1 METAFFGV
9 GCLKYI
15 AVLAQNRVWAQDLAN
30 YFTLKVKLLSLK
42 RTDMISKLVAALN
55 LANSEA
61 IIVSMPEAVV
71 IDATTAVLTRWG
83 AQRSDLVGKPI
94 LKFGTGLISARLAEA
109 SAELN
114 TNSIDVC
121 YTPPLGTAL
130 VSRFKSQSLQD
141 FGGNYYLFIGQSM
154 TPEQT
159 IAMQE
164 NEHRLSLALRSGGYA
179 LWDFN
184 FTTKETYNSVE
195 MLETFGTRVNG
206 KPLDFQSFNELI
218 HPDDRDKTMEDKIR
232 SASFGQDV
240 FQTRYRVKTTAGKYE
255 WIETIAGVIRDPITS
270 RPLKTVGLCRNVDAQ
285 MVSLERLKASE
296 RNLKRTQA
304 VAKLGSFSLRVD
316 SNVSRL
322 TSEFADLIGMAN
334 AMVHPTL
341 KTFIEMIEPND
352 KERFSEA
359 LELAKIG
366 QHIKNLE
373 ITVKLPSGELT
384 WFEVSM
390 EPELDSAAKV
400 ESIFGCCQSVTERK
414 ALERKFQQ
422 AQKMEA
428 VGQLTG
434 GIAHDFNNLLMV
446 VMGNLQL
453 VENLV
458 KHDERATKRIR
469 AATEAAEKGSDLT
482 RRMLAFSRQQTLQ
495 NKELTVNELIF
506 SMQDM
511 LSQALT
517 AVVELKIMPGKDVW
531 PIKADKTMLETAIL
545 NLAIN
550 ARDAMAPK
558 GGDLI
563 VETANRSL
571 NAEYCAD
578 HEDVHPGDYVEI
590 SVTDTGSGIAPE
602 NIEKVFQPFF
612 TTKGPEKGSGLG
624 LSMIYGFVKQSGGH
638 VKIYSEIDHGTSV
651 KLYIPRMKSR
661 LVELPEAHSPSQLQ
675 QQILQELGSDAPA
688 VPTNYGTALAPK
700 SKPTILVVEDNDSVR
715 DVAAAMIEEMGFDV
729 LTAINGP
736 EGLKIIEERRDINLM
751 ISDVIMA
758 GGMNGPELV
767 AKAMKIR
774 PKLKVLFMSGYAPGS
789 VRLMQDLPDS
799 VELVNK
805 PFTRNDLTEKV
816 RRALAA

>member
-1 METAFFGV
+1 
-9 GCLKYI
+9 
-15 AVLAQNRVWAQDLAN
+15 
-30 YFTLKVKLLSLK
+30 
-42 RTDMISKLVAALN
+42 MIEQLVSALN
-55 LANSEA
+55 LANTEA
-61 IIVSMPEAVV
+61 LLVSMPDAILMEA
-71 IDATTAVLTRWG
+71 TNAVLTRWG
-83 AQRSDLVGKPI
+83 ASRTDLLGKPL
-94 LKFGTGLISARLAEA
+94 LKFGVGLLSARQLETPT
-109 SAELN
+109 SADTA
-114 TNSIDVC
+114 TNIEVC
-121 YTPPLGTAL
+121 YTPPLGKAM
-130 VSRFKSQSLQD
+130 VSRFKSQKLPAE
-141 FGGNYYLFIGQSM
+141 GKELYLLISQHM
-154 TPEQT
+154 TVEQAT
-159 IAMQE
+159 AIE
-164 NEHRLSLALRSGGYA
+164 ESERRLSLALRSGGYA
-179 LWDFN
+179 LWDYN
-184 FTTKETYNSVE
+184 YETNQTYNSAEMVE
-195 MLETFGTRVNG
+195 VFGLNVDG
-206 KPLDFQSFNELI
+206 VKLDFNNFNQLI
-218 HPDDRDKTMEDKIR
+218 HVEDRDNTLEEKIR
-232 SASFGQDV
+232 TAPFGQEV

-255 WIETIAGVIRDPITS
+255 WIETIAGIVRDPKS
-270 RPLKTVGLCRNVDAQ
+270 GRPIKCVGLCRNIDAQ
-285 MVSLERLKASE
+285 MVSLERLKLSE
-296 RNLKRTQA
+296 RTLKRTQS
-304 VAKLGSFSLRVD
+304 VAKIGSFSLRVE

-322 TSEFADLIGMAN
+322 TSEMADLIGMAD

-341 KTFIEMIEPND
+341 KSFVELIEPAD

-359 LELAKIG
+359 LELAKLG

-373 ITVKLPSGELT
+373 ITVKLRSGEQT

-390 EPELDSAAKV
+390 EPELDSQGNV
-400 ESIFGCCQSVTERK
+400 DSVFGCCQSVTERK
-414 ALERKFQQ
+414 ALERKYQQ

-482 RRMLAFSRQQTLQ
+482 KRMLAFSRQQTLQ
-495 NKELTVNELIF
+495 NKELTVNDLVFAME
-506 SMQDM
+506 DM
-511 LSQALT
+511 LAQALT
-517 AVVELKIMPGKDVW
+517 ASVSLKIMPGTDVW

-563 VETANRSL
+563 IETANRTLS
-571 NAEYCAD
+571 AEYCVD
-578 HEDVHPGDYVEI
+578 HEDVNPGDYVQI
-590 SVTDTGSGIAPE
+590 SVTDTGMGIAPE

-638 VKIYSEIDHGTSV
+638 VKIYSEVGHGTSV
-651 KLYIPRMKSR
+651 KLYIPRLKSR
-661 LVELPEAHSPSQLQ
+661 LVTLPTEMNAAAMQDH
-675 QQILQELGSDAPA
+675 IRQELGATADSPA
-688 VPTNYGTALAPK
+688 QNYGSALSPK
-700 SKPTILVVEDNDSVR
+700 SRPTILVVEDNDSVR
-715 DVAAAMIEEMGFDV
+715 DVAAAMIEEMGFEV

-736 EGLKIIEERRDINLM
+736 EGLKAIEERRDINLVL
-751 ISDVIMA
+751 SDVIMA
-758 GGMNGPELV
+758 GGMNGPELA

-799 VELVNK
+799 IELVNK

>member
-1 METAFFGV
+1 MLKAHP
-9 GCLKYI
+9 GCKTWITIFHIELGFSDTP
-15 AVLAQNRVWAQDLAN
+15 R
-30 YFTLKVKLLSLK
+30 KL
-42 RTDMISKLVAALN
+42 MIEQLITALN
-55 LANSEA
+55 LANTEA
-61 IIVSMPEAVV
+61 LVVSMPEAVLM
-71 IDATTAVLTRWG
+71 DATQAVLNRWG
-83 AQRSDLVGKPI
+83 ASRKDVLGKPV
-94 LKFGTGLISARLAEA
+94 LKFGVGLLSARQTEPNA
-109 SAELN
+109 SPDVSANIE
-114 TNSIDVC
+114 VC
-121 YTPPLGTAL
+121 YTPPLGKAM
-130 VSRFKSQSLQD
+130 VSRFKSHKLEGVGSNL
-141 FGGNYYLFIGQSM
+141 YLLISQHM
-154 TPEQT
+154 TPEQAT
-159 IAMQE
+159 AME
-164 NEHRLSLALRSGGYA
+164 ESERRLSLALRSGGYA
-179 LWDFN
+179 LWDYN
-184 FTTKETYNSVE
+184 YDTDETYNSPE
-195 MLETFGTRVNG
+195 MLEVFGQKVDG
-206 KPLDFQSFNELI
+206 SKLDYHNFNQLL
-218 HPDDRDKTMEDKIR
+218 HPEDTDQALENKIR
-232 SASFGQDV
+232 KAPFGQDV
-240 FQTRYRVKTTAGKYE
+240 FQSRYRVRTTAGKYE
-255 WIETIAGVIRDPITS
+255 WIEAIAGVIRDPKS
-270 RPLKTVGLCRNVDAQ
+270 NRPAKCVGLCRNIDAQ

-296 RNLKRTQA
+296 RNLKRTQS
-304 VAKLGSFSLRVD
+304 VAKIGSFSLRVD

-322 TSEFADLIGMAN
+322 TSEMADLIGMAD

-341 KTFIEMIEPND
+341 KSFIELIEPSD

-359 LELAKIG
+359 LELAKLG

-390 EPELDSAAKV
+390 EPELKSKGQV

-414 ALERKFQQ
+414 ALERKYQQ

-482 RRMLAFSRQQTLQ
+482 KRMLAFSRQQTLQ
-495 NKELTVNELIF
+495 NKELTVNDLVFAME
-506 SMQDM
+506 DM
-511 LSQALT
+511 LAQALT
-517 AVVELKIMPGKDVW
+517 AIVSLKIMPGSDVW

-563 VETANRSL
+563 IETANRSL
-571 NAEYCAD
+571 TSDYCAD
-578 HEDVHPGDYVEI
+578 HEDVNPGDYVEI
-590 SVTDTGSGIAPE
+590 TVTDTGAGISPE

-638 VKIYSEIDHGTSV
+638 VKIYSEVGHGTSV
-651 KLYIPRMKSR
+651 KLYIPRLKSR
-661 LVELPEAHSPSQLQ
+661 LIELPPEMNPLALQ
-675 QQILQELGSDAPA
+675 
-688 VPTNYGTALAPK
+688 
-700 SKPTILVVEDNDSVR
+700 
-715 DVAAAMIEEMGFDV
+715 
-729 LTAINGP
+729 NGP
-736 EGLKIIEERRDINLM
+736 EGLKVIEERRDINLVL
-751 ISDVIMA
+751 SDVIMA
-758 GGMNGPELV
+758 GGMNGPELA

-799 VELVNK
+799 IELVNK

>member
-1 METAFFGV
+1 M
-9 GCLKYI
+9 
-15 AVLAQNRVWAQDLAN
+15 
-30 YFTLKVKLLSLK
+30 
-42 RTDMISKLVAALN
+42 
-55 LANSEA
+55 
-61 IIVSMPEAVV
+61 
-71 IDATTAVLTRWG
+71 TT
-83 AQRSDLVGKPI
+83 
-94 LKFGTGLISARLAEA
+94 
-109 SAELN
+109 
-114 TNSIDVC
+114 
-121 YTPPLGTAL
+121 
-130 VSRFKSQSLQD
+130 
-141 FGGNYYLFIGQSM
+141 
-154 TPEQT
+154 EQT
-159 IAMQE
+159 NAME
-164 NEHRLSLALRSGGYA
+164 ESEHRLSLALRSGGYA
-179 LWDFN
+179 LWDYNCETKKTFN
-184 FTTKETYNSVE
+184 SPE
-195 MLETFGTRVNG
+195 MLEVFGQTVEG
-206 KPLDFQSFNELI
+206 EKLDYHNFNSLL
-218 HPDDRDKTMEDKIR
+218 HPDDRDKSLDDKIR
-232 SASFGQDV
+232 VAQFGQNV
-240 FQTRYRVKTTAGKYE
+240 FQTRYRVRTTAGKYE
-255 WIETIAGVIRDPITS
+255 WIEAIAGVVRDSKSVRPI
-270 RPLKTVGLCRNVDAQ
+270 KIVGLCRNIDAQ
-285 MVSLERLKASE
+285 MVSLERLKSSE
-296 RNLKRTQA
+296 RNLKRTQS
-304 VAKLGSFSLRVD
+304 VAKIGSFSLRVD

-322 TSEFADLIGMAN
+322 TSEMAELIGMAD

-341 KTFIEMIEPND
+341 KSFIELIEPSD

-359 LELAKIG
+359 LELAKLG

-390 EPELDSAAKV
+390 EPELKVKGQV

-414 ALERKFQQ
+414 ALERKYQQ

-482 RRMLAFSRQQTLQ
+482 KRMLAFSRQQTLQ
-495 NKELTVNELIF
+495 NKELTVNDLVFAME
-506 SMQDM
+506 DM
-511 LSQALT
+511 LAQALT
-517 AVVELKIMPGKDVW
+517 AIVTLKIMPGADVW

-563 VETANRSL
+563 IETANRSL
-571 NAEYCAD
+571 SNEYCAD

-590 SVTDTGSGIAPE
+590 TVTDTGAGIAPE

-638 VKIYSEIDHGTSV
+638 VKIYSEVGHGTSV
-651 KLYIPRMKSR
+651 KLYIPRLKSR
-661 LVELPEAHSPSQLQ
+661 IIELPADMNAATLQ
-675 QQILQELGSDAPA
+675 NQIREELGVAAEGQPQ
-688 VPTNYGTALAPK
+688 NYGTALSPK
-700 SKPTILVVEDNDSVR
+700 SRPTILVVEDNDSVR
-715 DVAAAMIEEMGFDV
+715 DVAAAMIEEMGFEV

-736 EGLKIIEERRDINLM
+736 EGLKVIEERRDINLVL
-751 ISDVIMA
+751 SDVIMA
-758 GGMNGPELV
+758 GGMNGPELA

-799 VELVNK
+799 IELVNK